1 MSGPGQTNDHA
12 REHAFLAEALT
23 RAREALA
30 GAAPRFIAAH
40 PGSEDDVRAYLAE
53 PLDEPPPEPA
63 GPLRELLDED
73 IRPLRVEIAAIED
86 LSRRLEAAPLR
97 EVLRQAL
104 VREHTTRNV
113 TVELKR
119 LGERDPRFE
128 DVSTRIDVLARLI
141 TAWAEQHRPNAPKEP
156 TP

>member
-1 MSGPGQTNDHA
+1 MSGPGQTDNHA
-12 REHAFLAEALT
+12 REQAFLAEALT
-23 RAREALA
+23 RAQGALA
-30 GAAPRFIAAH
+30 TAAPRFIAAH
-40 PGSEDDVRAYLAE
+40 PGAEDDVRTYLAE

-63 GPLRELLDED
+63 GPLRALFDED

-86 LSRRLEAAPLR
+86 LTRRLETAPLR

-141 TAWAEQHRPNAPKEP
+141 TAWAEQFGPHAPKEP